1 MHDPLRAM
9 GPRALLL
16 LLACGVALTAK
27 PTRPKSVT
35 ATCTNSSGDC
45 TLELQAALDT
55 GAEMV
60 RIPHIGRPWILSMAG
75 NPGGAALRAR
85 AGGYHGAAISLR
97 SHQQVVLESGVVLQA
112 ARGSFHGEQDS
123 LLMGAS
129 VENVENVSII
139 GEPPLGATLQM
150 WLLDYANKSL
160 YTEGTCSGR
169 GACRM
174 GVSLMN
180 VSGLEMR
187 RLTISR
193 SGGDGVFVRGVWAV
207 GAAVGAPADPT
218 DPAAQRKG
226 WRWMIRH
233 VFYRSCPPAPPPPR
247 PAPPRPCPSAPID
260 AGEGRQRTSCKV
272 PHHRCG
278 SLLLLRGRAGAAAL
292 PLCAAARLPARL
304 PSHRARSRAR
314 APAQQPNFAEVQR
327 EVGAQ
332 HISPWAS
339 PPPPLL
345 T

>member
-1 MHDPLRAM
+1 M
-9 GPRALLL
+9 GARALLL

-35 ATCTNSSGDC
+35 AACTNSSGDC

-55 GAEMV
+55 GAETV

-129 VENVENVSII
+129 VENVSII

-187 RLTISR
+187 RLTVRR
-193 SGGDGVFVRGVWAV
+193 SGGDGVFVRGVYGGLFKDLV
-207 GAAVGAPADPT
+207 LDDNFRQGISLT
-218 DPAAQRKG
+218 DGRDLLFEDVA
-226 WRWMIRH
+226 MINT
-233 VFYRSCPPAPPPPR
+233 
-247 PAPPRPCPSAPID
+247 
-260 AGEGRQRTSCKV
+260 GQ
-272 PHHRCG
+272 
-278 SLLLLRGRAGAAAL
+278 GAAAGPSCGL
-292 PLCAAARLPARL
+292 DIEPDNPANRLQNITFRRCQAL
-304 PSHRARSRAR
+304 NNTACG
-314 APAQQPNFAEVQR
+314 FT
-327 EVGAQ
+327 
-332 HISPWAS
+332 ISPHGLGTQ
-339 PPPPLL
+339 PIE
-345 T
+345 